1 MRIVR
6 LHSHSPVLTVDKLD
20 LAGNALI
27 RGDVKRKEVAN
38 LLKRIGTIKSGVSGN
53 VVQSAC
59 DGIPVDG
66 NSSLELAGEFAVKV
80 GLSGLRLNRETA

>member
-1 MRIVR
+1 MWIVR
-6 LHSHSPVLTVDKLD
+6 LHRHSPVLTVDKLD
-20 LAGNALI
+20 LAGNAI
-27 RGDVKRKEVAN
+27 VRSDVKREEITY
-38 LLKRIGTIKSGVSGN
+38 LLERIGTVKSGVSGD

-59 DGIPVDG
+59 NGIPVDG

>member
-1 MRIVR
+1 MRIIR
-6 LHSHSPVLTVDKLD
+6 FHRHSPMLAVDKLD
-20 LAGNALI
+20 LAGDALI
-27 RGDVKRKEVAN
+27 RSDVKREEVAN
-38 LLKRIGTIKSGVSGN
+38 LLERIGTVKTRISGN

-66 NSSLELAGEFAVKV
+66 NSSLKLASEFAVKI

>member
-6 LHSHSPVLTVDKLD
+6 FHRHSPMLAVDKLD
-20 LAGNALI
+20 LAGDTLVSGN
-27 RGDVKRKEVAN
+27 VKREEVAN
-38 LLKRIGTIKSGVSGN
+38 LLERIGTVKTRISGN

-59 DGIPVDG
+59 DSIPVNR
-66 NSSLELAGEFAVKV
+66 NSSLKLASEFAVKV

>member
-1 MRIVR
+1 MIRFHR
-6 LHSHSPVLTVDKLD
+6 HSPMLAVDKLD
-20 LAGNALI
+20 LAGDALVS
-27 RGDVKRKEVAN
+27 GNVKREEVAN
-38 LLKRIGTIKSGVSGN
+38 LLEWIGTVKTRISGN

-66 NSSLELAGEFAVKV
+66 NSSLKLAGEFAVKV

>member
-1 MRIVR
+1 M
-6 LHSHSPVLTVDKLD
+6 LSVDKLD
-20 LAGNALI
+20 LAGNAI
-27 RGDVKRKEVAN
+27 VRSDVKREEITY
-38 LLKRIGTIKSGVSGN
+38 LLERIGTVKSGVSGD

-59 DGIPVDG
+59 NGIPVDG

>member
-1 MRIVR
+1 MMIIRFHR
-6 LHSHSPVLTVDKLD
+6 HSPMLAVDKLD
-20 LAGNALI
+20 LAGNTLVS
-27 RGDVKRKEVAN
+27 GNVKRKEVAN
-38 LLKRIGTIKSGVSGN
+38 LLERIGTVKTRIFGN

-59 DGIPVDG
+59 NGIPIDG

>member
-6 LHSHSPVLTVDKLD
+6 LHRHSPMLAVDKLD
-20 LAGNALI
+20 LAGNTLI
-27 RGDVKRKEVAN
+27 RSDIKRKEVAN
-38 LLKRIGTIKSGVSGN
+38 LLERIGTVKSGVSGN

-59 DGIPVDG
+59 NGIPIDG
-66 NSSLELAGEFAVKV
+66 NSSLELAGEFAIKV